1 MTKMPLLSDIPR
13 DDDDKHVDDD
23 WIALAKLRAQITSTD
38 HNNSSSSSSSSS
50 GNISSNI
57 SSSSS
62 SSIDQTNGGSK
73 PTQSKVNNRAKEY
86 ADSITNNAIANT
98 TRIKKKYPFL
108 ISRFAFEIYIVLAL
122 FLLVQR
128 YWILYGITFVF
139 LFHIADILF
148 LWFIHVKEA
157 KEIRQ
162 FKGWLLWWIRIGL
175 DFATRTVEGEVVHR
189 VLTAYTLNFWN
200 IIGKKYTISWF
211 DDIAKKGRTNVLN
224 QAKETLNQTKMTQK
238 KFTDNLRD
246 TLKRKSG

>member
-1 MTKMPLLSDIPR
+1 
-13 DDDDKHVDDD
+13 
-23 WIALAKLRAQITSTD
+23 
-38 HNNSSSSSSSSS
+38 
-50 GNISSNI
+50 
-57 SSSSS
+57 
-62 SSIDQTNGGSK
+62 
-73 PTQSKVNNRAKEY
+73 
-86 ADSITNNAIANT
+86 
-98 TRIKKKYPFL
+98 
-108 ISRFAFEIYIVLAL
+108 
-122 FLLVQR
+122 LVQR